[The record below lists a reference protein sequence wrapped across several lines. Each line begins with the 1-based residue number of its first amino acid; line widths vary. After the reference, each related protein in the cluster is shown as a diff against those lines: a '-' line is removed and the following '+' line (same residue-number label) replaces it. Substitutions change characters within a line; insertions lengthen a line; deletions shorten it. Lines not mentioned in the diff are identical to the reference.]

1 MDIKTYG
8 LSDRETAAAAMIFA
22 KEEMTDGCYN
32 LHSLIDNEGED
43 NEVDHR
49 EDIGAWYEMINP
61 GITPEWVKHQAQG
74 FIDDLDWKEW
84 CIMGV
89 YETKKPHEVC
99 GIIAFKNYQ

>member
-32 LHSLIDNEGED
+32 LHSLIGNEGED
-43 NEVDHR
+43 DEVDYR
-49 EDIGAWYEMINP
+49 TDIAEWYDMMNP
-61 GITPEWVKHQAQG
+61 CITPEWVKHQAQG
-74 FIDDLDWKEW
+74 FVDEAYADGW

-89 YETKKPHEVC
+89 YETLPTHEVC

>member
-43 NEVDHR
+43 DEVNYM
-49 EDIGAWYEMINP
+49 EDIAEWYDMLNP
-61 GITPEWVKHQAQG
+61 GVTPDWVKHQAQG
-74 FIDDLDWKEW
+74 FVDDMLAEGW
-84 CIMGV
+84 CVMGV
-89 YETKKPHEVC
+89 YETPSPHEVC
-99 GIIAFKNYQ
+99 GIIAFNNYQ